1 MTTTLKDVV
10 SGFRQAE
17 LALSDIIKNAESL
30 GTAEA
35 KVTAAVNTVEN
46 ARNDLSMAQNQVT
59 ASAGK
64 LGDLAEEVQ
73 VLAARFAKFADVLDE
88 IDPVEMIRIAEETQS
103 EVHKLGTRITQALAN
118 ETNRLTAES
127 VRLANEVTAARADL
141 GTLATSITTVT
152 GDVSTAKERISVLET
167 SITGLSDGVAANTRT
182 TRAVLLVAALSLA
195 LSVAILTLSLV
206 R

>member
-35 KVTAAVNTVEN
+35 KVTAAVNAVEN
-46 ARNDLSMAQNQVT
+46 ARNDLSTAQSQVT
-59 ASAGK
+59 ASAGR
-64 LGDLAEEVQ
+64 LGDLAEDVQ
-73 VLAARFAKFADVLDE
+73 VLAARFAKLADVLDE
-88 IDPVEMIRIAEETQS
+88 IDPVEMIRVAEETQS

-118 ETNRLTAES
+118 ETNRLTAET

-167 SITGLSDGVAANTRT
+167 SITGLSNGVAANTRT